1 MTPVIAQPVVGGQA
15 LKVESLSC
23 PRTDSDYVG
32 LLSASSTAIAT
43 TANVASYAISGFS
56 LLLMIMAVIGWAAIQ
71 QAVRR
76 MAKKRADAY
85 LDSEQFERKLLESER
100 FKNLLEGTVE
110 KVLQSQQGKE
120 LLVVNT
126 LNQPA
131 IAPAPPGGAKP

>member
-1 MTPVIAQPVVGGQA
+1 
-15 LKVESLSC
+15 
-23 PRTDSDYVG
+23 
-32 LLSASSTAIAT
+32 
-43 TANVASYAISGFS
+43 
-56 LLLMIMAVIGWAAIQ
+56 MIMAVIGWAAIQ